1 MPRPKRHPTH
11 DMYRSIYPLRMLGM
25 GLGGVVTG
33 VVLWERSVSPVD
45 WTVLVLIC
53 LVWPQVAF
61 WLARRSADPY
71 RAEIRNLVIDSALT
85 AVLVPLM
92 HFALLPSVLLC
103 TLTMQDKITTGIQGL
118 WARSLPGMMAAGLA
132 GTLLLRPG
140 FEPESSLWVT
150 VACLPVLV
158 MHSLAVS
165 VTSYRLIRKVSHQ
178 NQQLDELRRIDAL
191 TGLYGR
197 HHWQEQAEA
206 ALARFQAE
214 GTVTS
219 LLMLDIDHFKHIND
233 QWGHSVGDEVIRSMA
248 QLVRANVRATDCAGR
263 YGGDEFAVV
272 LPAQDLAAAHA
283 VAERIRAQAFET
295 RLPGL
300 PELRLTCSIGIAATD
315 PAHQRVRDWVDAAD
329 AALYQTKHDGRNGI
343 SIHPGSERAG
353 APLPAAA
360 PPTRVA

>member
-11 DMYRSIYPLRMLGM
+11 HMYRSIYPLRMLGM
-25 GLGGVVTG
+25 GLGGAVVAA
-33 VVLWERSVSPVD
+33 VLWERGAALSD
-45 WTVLVLIC
+45 WVLLGLIA
-53 LVWPQVAF
+53 LAWPQLAF
-61 WLARRSADPY
+61 RLARRSPDPY
-71 RAEIRNLVIDSALT
+71 RAEIRNLVVDSALT
-85 AVLVPLM
+85 ALLVPLM

-118 WARSLPGMMAAGLA
+118 WARSLPGMVAAGLL
-132 GTLLLRPG
+132 GTLVLQPG
-140 FEPESSLWVT
+140 FEPETSLWVT

-178 NQQLDELRRIDAL
+178 NQQLDELRRVDAL

-206 ALARFQAE
+206 ALARFQSE
-214 GTVTS
+214 GLVTS

-272 LPAQDLAAAHA
+272 LPGQDLAAAHA
-283 VAERIRAQAFET
+283 VAERIRAQAFDT
-295 RLPGL
+295 RLPGV

-315 PAHQRVRDWVDAAD
+315 AAHRGVRDWVDAAD
-329 AALYQTKHDGRNGI
+329 AALYQTKHEGRNGI
-343 SIHPGSERAG
+343 SVHPGG
-353 APLPAAA
+353 ATAAA
-360 PPTRVA
+360 TAQAA